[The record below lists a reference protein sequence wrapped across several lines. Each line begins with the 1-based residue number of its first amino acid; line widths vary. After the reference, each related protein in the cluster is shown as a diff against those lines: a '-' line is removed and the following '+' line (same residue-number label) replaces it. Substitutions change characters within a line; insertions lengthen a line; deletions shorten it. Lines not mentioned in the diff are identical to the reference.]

1 VRCTLGHPGS
11 PIALASVTAAEAA
24 SPGWRGAGSSQSL
37 LKVCYS
43 SLISL
48 FTSPP
53 LFVPTTPEPGGHSP
67 RQELVL
73 SCVSSTHDSSSVE
86 GFQKL
91 CHTALLSHPSFPPT
105 EPEVRPALQLS
116 PPAWEARCGPG
127 PLPERRKA
135 IVFVSAN
142 GRRAS
147 QAAATAASIGFSR
160 CMVLQGGLAAFMNEG
175 KGERRGPR
183 FLSRNAVALLLQGQ
197 ARPMANGVNGH
208 SEPGSTPVGNG
219 PEKGVR
225 SPVLVDLR
233 RHDER
238 ALYGSIAGSV
248 HIPGEEEAAAKGT
261 RFAGQGACFERSSK
275 MVVLKYSSQFQPWN
289 PPASDC

>member
-1 VRCTLGHPGS
+1 MLLQVGVRQGPRKTF
-11 PIALASVTAAEAA
+11 SVKLC
-24 SPGWRGAGSSQSL
+24 Q
-37 LKVCYS
+37 S

-48 FTSPP
+48 CTFTP
-53 LFVPTTPEPGGHSP
+53 LVVWTAPEPEGLSP

-73 SCVSSTHDSSSVE
+73 SLVSSTHESSSVE
-86 GFQKL
+86 GFPKL
-91 CHTALLSHPSFPPT
+91 RHTALLSRPSFPPP
-105 EPEVRPALQLS
+105 EPEVRSALQLS
-116 PPAWEARCGPG
+116 PPAWEARYGPA

-147 QAAATAASIGFSR
+147 QAAASAASIGFSR

-197 ARPMANGVNGH
+197 ARPTANGVNGH
-208 SEPGSTPVGNG
+208 SEAGSTPVGTG

-248 HIPGEEEAAAKGT
+248 HIPGEEEPGAKGT
-261 RFAGQGACFERSSK
+261 RVAGA
-275 MVVLKYSSQFQPWN
+275 W
-289 PPASDC
+289 